1 MSDQTHDH
9 VISSL
14 SLSSIFSCQFQCE
27 TGADASYLFSRI
39 ESKKYQFPFIFPPS
53 SFPLSRH
60 VPSNAAALNQ
70 HCREGKNHSQLDV
83 GKKVVS
89 VCYSRFLPPSSV
101 VSGAHRLNQIFSFSY
116 SCYVQQNIDI
126 HFFLMRFQVYNFC
139 KRIQTFIP
147 LSLFPLNLC
156 SVMKF
161 VTMIKRRMRRK
172 KP

>member
-70 HCREGKNHSQLDV
+70 HCREGKNHSQLPNEQDTQFILLLYVLLPFRRLSIIFGKSRQEYSTV
-83 GKKVVS
+83 GR
-89 VCYSRFLPPSSV
+89 VCHSLATVKTELSWLGGSHSS
-101 VSGAHRLNQIFSFSY
+101 
-116 SCYVQQNIDI
+116 
-126 HFFLMRFQVYNFC
+126 
-139 KRIQTFIP
+139 
-147 LSLFPLNLC
+147 
-156 SVMKF
+156 
-161 VTMIKRRMRRK
+161 
-172 KP
+172 